1 MKNQTRRF
9 RQPLTFTQTQY
20 AGNYLYTACIAC
32 VKFSILSQYDR
43 ILGPNAQSYFRWQ
56 VRGLMGLVLVWCLS
70 IFVLSTTLC
79 IPLNKFWNPTIP
91 GGCLDITDFYFGMQI
106 PNILTDLFI
115 IICPIYEVYR
125 RYPSHVYSTRQARSS
140 MKTAIATMF
149 ALGFL

>member
-1 MKNQTRRF
+1 
-9 RQPLTFTQTQY
+9 
-20 AGNYLYTACIAC
+20 
-32 VKFSILSQYDR
+32 
-43 ILGPNAQSYFRWQ
+43 
-56 VRGLMGLVLVWCLS
+56 MGVVLVWCVS

-79 IPLNKFWNPTIP
+79 IPLSKFWNPTIP

-115 IICPIYEVYR
+115 TICPIYEVYR